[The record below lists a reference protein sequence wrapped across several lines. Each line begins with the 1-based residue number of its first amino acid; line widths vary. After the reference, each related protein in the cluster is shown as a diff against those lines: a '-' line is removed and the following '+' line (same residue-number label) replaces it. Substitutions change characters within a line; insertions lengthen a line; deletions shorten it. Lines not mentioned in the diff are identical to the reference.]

1 MENQT
6 TYTCPNC
13 GATITNSRNCE
24 YCGSLLVRFAAA
36 GIDLSETSYTS
47 DAMTLPGL
55 KEALKLNLQ
64 KQRYS
69 GGQCCCTDI
78 YKDDATVTTGKNA
91 VFSVITTGLL
101 VTSEDQYIY
110 PGAGGGLAVI
120 MSFDEFVD
128 GEETEYIA
136 NQMRMHDTFKAL
148 PSCSLFQ
155 CFVSQGA
162 SMVTC
167 FKRYEY
173 AIDFGEDYEGAARLI
188 SEIAIKV
195 YGCEPGARLEYY
207 TNVGE
212 ECIEQSRSELQGV
225 DRRSAQEEERLDKEQ
240 KEQEK
245 KWLKRSLIVLSF
257 CLVFALITFIILIS
271 LDLL

>member
-69 GGQCCCTDI
+69 GGQPCCTDI
-78 YKDDATVTTGKNA
+78 YKDDATVTTGKDLIFA
-91 VFSVITTGLL
+91 VGTTGCLQ
-101 VTSEDQYIY
+101 TADEQYIY
-110 PGAGGGLAVI
+110 PGAGSGLAVI
-120 MSFDEFVD
+120 ISFAEFVG

-136 NQMRMHDTFKAL
+136 NQMRMHDVFKAL

-162 SMVTC
+162 SVLTT
-167 FKRYEY
+167 FKQYEY

-195 YGCEPGARLEYY
+195 YGCEPGARLDYY

-212 ECIEQSRSELQGV
+212 EYIEQSRGELQGV
-225 DRRSAQEEERLDKEQ
+225 DRQSAQEEERLDKEQ
-240 KEQEK
+240 KEKEK
-245 KWLKRSLIVLSF
+245 KWLKRSLIVIIIS
-257 CLVFALITFIILIS
+257 IIILGIS
-271 LDLL
+271 LLYLADSI